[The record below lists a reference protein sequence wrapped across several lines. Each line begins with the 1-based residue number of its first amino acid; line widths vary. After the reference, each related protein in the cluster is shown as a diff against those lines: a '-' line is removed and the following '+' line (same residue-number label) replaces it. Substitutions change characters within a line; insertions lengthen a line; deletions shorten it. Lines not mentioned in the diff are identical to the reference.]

1 MKKSLLFSAVLA
13 GLMLGSCS
21 SSDDLAGGNTSA
33 NQDGKGYVAF
43 TINLP
48 SQSGSSSRASNSTND
63 QFNDGMAKEYAV
75 KDATLIL
82 FNGGATEG
90 ESSFVEAH
98 KLSTTPWTNQNPAD
112 DNITTQSKKIVQK
125 VTKSITNAKALV
137 ILNNNN
143 TLTVGDDGTL
153 KVNGIDFTGTYAEFL
168 KKADATSGKTLTA
181 DGFYMANAPL
191 ASNNGGDTAPAT
203 GTTVTT
209 LTDLTD
215 KIYDSESEAQS
226 GTPAE
231 VYVERGVAKVTLN
244 KGTEDKADNGTPAK
258 VDFAIT
264 GWAIDNTNPTTYLVR
279 STDGFTGWMGYA
291 NEKCTTKPYR
301 FVGHTAVADN
311 LYRTYFA
318 KDMNYDTDVAAN
330 YLKRVTDAD
339 FKDTYGAENPQYCF
353 ENTFDVTH
361 QNENQTT
368 LVAIK
373 AKLNSGADFYIV
385 GGDQTTLYTKTGLE
399 NLIKGKFLSVEEAW
413 VKANAK
419 DATTTIGGDDLTLTF
434 DKDAAGEINLTGV
447 TVKPDKLK
455 TPTTALPTTW
465 LTDVKAAVGSVVCYK
480 NGVSYYTVRIKHFGD
495 DLTPWKNGELGVKP
509 GSVYPDGTSKTAE
522 ENWLGRY
529 GVLRNNWYDI
539 EVTGVKGLGS
549 ATIPELTGT
558 TDDELESYIA
568 VRINVLSWAKRTQGA
583 VLH

>member
-21 SSDDLAGGNTSA
+21 SSDDLAGGNTPA

-48 SQSGSSSRASNSTND
+48 SQSGSSSRAND
-63 QFNDGMAKEYAV
+63 VFNDGMAKEYSV
-75 KDATLIL
+75 HDATLIL
-82 FNGGATEG
+82 FSGGATEG
-90 ESSFVEAH
+90 KSSFVEAYN
-98 KLSTTPWTNQNPAD
+98 LSTAPWQNVGTSD

-137 ILNNNN
+137 ILNNNG
-143 TLTVGDDGTL
+143 TLSVGDDGSL
-153 KVNGIDFTGTYAEFL
+153 KVNNTNFTGTYAEFL
-168 KKADATSGKTLTA
+168 DKTDATNGKTLTK

-191 ASNNGGDTAPAT
+191 ANRQGGSAAPAT

-209 LTDLTD
+209 LTDLTG
-215 KIYDSESEAQS
+215 KIYDTEAEAKL

-244 KGTEDKADNGTPAK
+244 KGNVAKADNGTTDR
-258 VDFAIT
+258 VDFAIS

-279 STDGFTGWMGYA
+279 STKGFTDWMGYA
-291 NEKCTTKPYR
+291 NEKCTTNPYR
-301 FVGHTAVADN
+301 FVGHTQIASG

-318 KDMNYDTDVAAN
+318 QDMNYDTDATGLQRAEE
-330 YLKRVTDAD
+330 AD
-339 FKDTYGAENPQYCF
+339 FKDAYGDENPQYCF
-353 ENTFDVTH
+353 ENTFNVKH

-373 AKLNSGADFYIV
+373 AKLNNGNDFYIV
-385 GGDQTTLYTKTGLE
+385 GGDQTTLFDKTQLE
-399 NLIKGKFLSVEEAW
+399 KLIKNKFLSVEEGW
-413 VKANAK
+413 IKANAK
-419 DATTTIGGDDLTLTF
+419 NETTSIGEGDLTLTF
-434 DKDAAGEINLTGV
+434 DKDAAGEINLTEV
-447 TVKPDKLK
+447 SVEESKLK
-455 TPTTALPTTW
+455 SGHALLPTTY
-465 LTDVKAAVGSVVCYK
+465 LEDVKAAVGSIVCYK
-480 NGVSYYTVRIKHFGD
+480 NGTSYYTVRIKHFGD
-495 DLTPWKNGELGVKP
+495 DLTPWENGELGVKP
-509 GSVYPDGTSKTAE
+509 GSVYPDGTKTAE
-522 ENWLGRY
+522 NNWLGRY

-539 EVTGVKGLGS
+539 TVEDVKGLGS
-549 ATIPELTGT
+549 ATVPELTGT

-583 VLH
+583 ILH

>member
-1 MKKSLLFSAVLA
+1 MKKTLLFSVALA

-21 SSDDLAGGNTSA
+21 SSDDLNGGNTPA
-33 NQDGKGYVAF
+33 NQDGNGYVAF

-48 SQSGSSSRASNSTND
+48 SQSGSSSRAND
-63 QFNDGMAKEYAV
+63 DFNDGMAKGYSV
-75 KDATLIL
+75 HDATLIL
-82 FNGGATEG
+82 FTGGATEG
-90 ESSFVEAH
+90 KSSFVEAH
-98 KLSTTPWTNQNPAD
+98 TLSTAPWQNVGTSD

-137 ILNNNN
+137 ILNNNG
-143 TLTVGDDGTL
+143 TLSVGEDGSL
-153 KVNGIDFTGTYAEFL
+153 KVNNTNFTGTYAEFL
-168 KKADATSGKTLTA
+168 AKTDATNGKTLTK

-191 ASNNGGDTAPAT
+191 ANSQGGSVVPAA

-215 KIYDSESEAQS
+215 KIYDTEAEAKL

-244 KGTEDKADNGTPAK
+244 KGEVAKADNGTTDK
-258 VDFAIT
+258 VDFAIS

-279 STDGFTGWMGYA
+279 STKGFTDWMGYA
-291 NEKCTTKPYR
+291 NEKCTTNPYR
-301 FVGHTAVADN
+301 FVGHTPVAAN

-318 KDMNYDTDVAAN
+318 QDMNYDTDATA
-330 YLKRVTDAD
+330 LKRVEEAD
-339 FKDTYGAENPQYCF
+339 FKDAYGDANPQYCF
-353 ENTFDVTH
+353 ENTFNVEH
-361 QNENQTT
+361 QNEDQTT

-373 AKLNSGADFYIV
+373 AKLNSGKDFYIV
-385 GGDQTTLYTKTGLE
+385 GGDQTTLFDKTQLE
-399 NLIKGKFLSVEEAW
+399 KLIKNKFLSVEEGW

-419 DATTTIGGDDLTLTF
+419 DETTSIGEDDLTLTF
-434 DKDAAGEINLTGV
+434 DKDAAGEITLTGV
-447 TVKPDKLK
+447 IVKPEKLK
-455 TPTTALPTTW
+455 DSPADLPANY
-465 LTDVKAAVGSVVCYK
+465 LDDVKAAVGSVVCYK

-495 DLTPWKNGELGVKP
+495 DLTPWTNGELGVKP
-509 GSVYPDGTSKTAE
+509 GSVYPDGTKTAE
-522 ENWLGRY
+522 NNWLGRY

-539 EVTGVKGLGS
+539 TVQDVKGLGS
-549 ATIPELTGT
+549 ATVPALTGT

-583 VLH
+583 TLH

>member
-1 MKKSLLFSAVLA
+1 MKKTLLFSVALA

-21 SSDDLAGGNTSA
+21 SSDDLNGGNTPA
-33 NQDGKGYVAF
+33 NQDGNGYVAF

-48 SQSGSSSRASNSTND
+48 SQSGSSSRAND
-63 QFNDGMAKEYAV
+63 VFNDGLAKEYSV
-75 KDATLIL
+75 HDATLIL
-82 FNGGATEG
+82 FTGGATEG
-90 ESSFVEAH
+90 KSSFVEAH
-98 KLSTTPWTNQNPAD
+98 TLSTAPWQNVGTSD

-137 ILNNNN
+137 ILNNNG
-143 TLTVGDDGTL
+143 TLSVGENGSL
-153 KVNGIDFTGTYAEFL
+153 KVNNTNFTGTYAEFL
-168 KKADATSGKTLTA
+168 AKTDATNGKTLTK

-191 ASNNGGDTAPAT
+191 ANSQGGSVVPAA

-215 KIYDSESEAQS
+215 KIYDTEAEAKL

-244 KGTEDKADNGTPAK
+244 KGEVAKADNGTTDK
-258 VDFAIT
+258 VDFAIS

-279 STDGFTGWMGYA
+279 STKGFTDWMGYA
-291 NEKCTTKPYR
+291 NEKCTTNPYR
-301 FVGHTAVADN
+301 FVGHTPVAAN

-318 KDMNYDTDVAAN
+318 QDMNYDTDATGLQRVAE
-330 YLKRVTDAD
+330 AD
-339 FKDTYGAENPQYCF
+339 FKDAYGDANPQYCF
-353 ENTFDVTH
+353 ENTFNVKH

-373 AKLNSGADFYIV
+373 AKLNSGKDFYIV
-385 GGDQTTLYTKTGLE
+385 GGDQTTLFDKTQLE
-399 NLIKGKFLSVEEAW
+399 KLIKNKFLSVEEGW
-413 VKANAK
+413 VKDNAK
-419 DATTTIGGDDLTLTF
+419 NETTSIGEDDLTLTF
-434 DKDAAGEINLTGV
+434 DNDAAGVINLTSV
-447 TVKPDKLK
+447 TVKSEKLK
-455 TPTTALPTTW
+455 DSPAALPATY
-465 LTDVKAAVGSVVCYK
+465 LEDVKAAVGSVVCYK

-495 DLTPWKNGELGVKP
+495 DLTPWKNGELDVKP
-509 GSVYPDGTSKTAE
+509 GSVYPDGTKTAE
-522 ENWLGRY
+522 NNWLGRY

-539 EVTGVKGLGS
+539 TVQDVKGLGS
-549 ATIPELTGT
+549 ATVPELTGT

-583 VLH
+583 TLH

>member
-21 SSDDLAGGNTSA
+21 SSDDLAGGNTPA
-33 NQDGKGYVAF
+33 NQDGNGYVAF

-48 SQSGSSSRASNSTND
+48 SQSGSSSRAND
-63 QFNDGMAKEYAV
+63 VFNDGMAKEYSV
-75 KDATLIL
+75 QDATLIL

-90 ESSFVEAH
+90 KSSFVEAH
-98 KLSTTPWTNQNPAD
+98 KLSTAPWQNVGTSD

-137 ILNNNN
+137 ILNNNG
-143 TLTVGDDGTL
+143 TLSVGEDGSL
-153 KVNGIDFTGTYAEFL
+153 KVNNTNFTGTYAEFL
-168 KKADATSGKTLTA
+168 AKTEATQNKTLTK

-191 ASNNGGDTAPAT
+191 ANGQGGSVDPT

-209 LTDLTD
+209 LTDLTG
-215 KIYDSESEAQS
+215 KIYDTEAEAKL

-231 VYVERGVAKVTLN
+231 VYVERGVVKVTLN
-244 KGTEDKADNGTPAK
+244 KGEVAKADNGTTDK
-258 VDFAIT
+258 VDFAIS

-279 STDGFTGWMGYA
+279 STKGFTDWMGYA
-291 NEKCTTKPYR
+291 NANCTTNPYR
-301 FVGHTAVADN
+301 FVGHTQIASG

-318 KDMNYDTDVAAN
+318 QDMNYDTDATG
-330 YLKRVTDAD
+330 LQRVEEAD
-339 FKDTYGAENPQYCF
+339 FKDAYGDANPQYCF
-353 ENTFDVTH
+353 ENTFNVEH
-361 QNENQTT
+361 QDEDQTT

-373 AKLNSGADFYIV
+373 AKLNSGKDFYIV
-385 GGDQTTLYTKTGLE
+385 GGDQTTLFDKTQLE
-399 NLIKGKFLSVEEAW
+399 KLIKNKFLSVEEGW

-419 DATTTIGGDDLTLTF
+419 NETTSIGEDDLTLTF
-434 DKDAAGEINLTGV
+434 DKDAAGKITLTDV
-447 TVKPDKLK
+447 AVKPEKLK

-480 NGVSYYTVRIKHFGD
+480 GGVSYYTVRIKHFGD

-509 GSVYPDGTSKTAE
+509 GSVYPDGTKTAE
-522 ENWLGRY
+522 NNWLGRY

-539 EVTGVKGLGS
+539 TVEDVKGLGS
-549 ATIPELTGT
+549 ATVPELTGT

-583 VLH
+583 ILH

>member
-1 MKKSLLFSAVLA
+1 MKKTLLFSVALA

-21 SSDDLAGGNTSA
+21 SSDDLNGGNTPA
-33 NQDGKGYVAF
+33 NQDGNGYVAF

-48 SQSGSSSRASNSTND
+48 SQSGSSSRAND
-63 QFNDGMAKEYAV
+63 VFNDGLAKEYSV
-75 KDATLIL
+75 HDATLIL
-82 FNGGATEG
+82 FTGGATEG
-90 ESSFVEAH
+90 KSSFVEAH
-98 KLSTTPWTNQNPAD
+98 TLSTAPWQNVGTSD

-137 ILNNNN
+137 ILNNNG
-143 TLTVGDDGTL
+143 TLSHGEDGSL
-153 KVNGIDFTGTYAEFL
+153 KVNNTNFTGTYAEFL
-168 KKADATSGKTLTA
+168 AKTDATNGKTLTK

-191 ASNNGGDTAPAT
+191 ANSQGGSVVPAA

-215 KIYDSESEAQS
+215 KIYDTEAEAKL

-244 KGTEDKADNGTPAK
+244 KGEVAKADNGTTDK
-258 VDFAIT
+258 VDFAIS

-279 STDGFTGWMGYA
+279 STKGFTDWMGYA
-291 NEKCTTKPYR
+291 NEKCTTNPYR
-301 FVGHTAVADN
+301 FVGHTPVAAN

-318 KDMNYDTDVAAN
+318 QDMNYDTDATA
-330 YLKRVTDAD
+330 LKRVEEAD
-339 FKDTYGAENPQYCF
+339 FKDAYGDANPQYCF
-353 ENTFDVTH
+353 ENTFNVEH
-361 QNENQTT
+361 QNEDQTT

-373 AKLNSGADFYIV
+373 AKLNSGKDFYIV
-385 GGDQTTLYTKTGLE
+385 GGDQTTLFDKTQLE
-399 NLIKGKFLSVEEAW
+399 KLIKNKFLSVEEGW

-419 DATTTIGGDDLTLTF
+419 DETTSIGKDDLTLTF
-434 DKDAAGEINLTGV
+434 DKDAAGEITLTGV
-447 TVKPDKLK
+447 TVKPEKLK
-455 TPTTALPTTW
+455 DSPADLPANY
-465 LTDVKAAVGSVVCYK
+465 LDDVKAAVGSVVCYK

-495 DLTPWKNGELGVKP
+495 DLTPWTNGELGVKP
-509 GSVYPDGTSKTAE
+509 GSVYPDGTKTAE
-522 ENWLGRY
+522 NNWLGRY

-539 EVTGVKGLGS
+539 TVQDVKGLGS
-549 ATIPELTGT
+549 ATVPELTGT

-583 VLH
+583 ILH

>member
-21 SSDDLAGGNTSA
+21 SSDDLNGGNTPA
-33 NQDGKGYVAF
+33 NQDGNGYVAF

-48 SQSGSSSRASNSTND
+48 SQSGSSSRAND
-63 QFNDGMAKEYAV
+63 VFNDGLAKEYSV
-75 KDATLIL
+75 QNATLIL

-90 ESSFVEAH
+90 KSSFVEAYN
-98 KLSTTPWTNQNPAD
+98 LSTAPWQNVGTST
-112 DNITTQSKKIVQK
+112 DNITTQSTKIVQK

-137 ILNNNN
+137 ILNNNGILN
-143 TLTVGDDGTL
+143 VGDDGSLT
-153 KVNGIDFTGTYAEFL
+153 VNGTKFEGTYAEFL
-168 KKADATSGKTLTA
+168 AKAEATQNKTLTK

-191 ASNNGGDTAPAT
+191 ANDKGGSAAPAT

-209 LTDLTD
+209 LTDLTG
-215 KIYDSESEAQS
+215 KIYDTEAEAKL

-244 KGTEDKADNGTPAK
+244 KGEVAKADNGTTDK
-258 VDFAIT
+258 VDFAIS

-279 STDGFTGWMGYA
+279 STKGFTDWMGYA
-291 NEKCTTKPYR
+291 NEKCTTNPYR
-301 FVGHTAVADN
+301 FVGHTPVAAN

-318 KDMNYDTDVAAN
+318 QDMNYDTDATA
-330 YLKRVTDAD
+330 LKRVEEAD
-339 FKDTYGAENPQYCF
+339 FKDAYGDANPQYCF
-353 ENTFDVTH
+353 ENTFDVKH

-373 AKLNSGADFYIV
+373 AKLNSGKDFYIV
-385 GGDQTTLYTKTGLE
+385 GGDQTTLFDKTQLE
-399 NLIKGKFLSVEEAW
+399 KLIKNKFLSVEEGW
-413 VKANAK
+413 VKDNAK
-419 DATTTIGGDDLTLTF
+419 DETTSIGEDDLTLTF
-434 DKDAAGEINLTGV
+434 DNDAAGVINLTSV
-447 TVKPDKLK
+447 TVNSEKLK
-455 TPTTALPTTW
+455 DSPAALPATY
-465 LTDVKAAVGSVVCYK
+465 LEDVKAAVGSIVCYK

-495 DLTPWKNGELGVKP
+495 DLTPWKNGELDVKP
-509 GSVYPDGTSKTAE
+509 GSVYPGDTKTAE
-522 ENWLGRY
+522 NNWLGRY

-539 EVTGVKGLGS
+539 TVEDVKGLGS
-549 ATIPELTGT
+549 ATVPELTGT

-583 VLH
+583 ILH

>member
-21 SSDDLAGGNTSA
+21 SSDDLAGGNTPA
-33 NQDGKGYVAF
+33 NQDGNGYVAF

-48 SQSGSSSRASNSTND
+48 SQSGSSSRAND
-63 QFNDGMAKEYAV
+63 DFNDGMPKEYSV
-75 KDATLIL
+75 QDATLIL
-82 FNGGATEG
+82 FNAGTTEG

-98 KLSTTPWTNQNPAD
+98 KLSTAPWTNVGTST

-137 ILNNNN
+137 ILNNNG
-143 TLTVGDDGTL
+143 TLQVGDDGSLT
-153 KVNGIDFTGTYAEFL
+153 VNGTKFEGTYAEFL
-168 KKADATSGKTLTA
+168 AKAEATKDKTLTN

-191 ASNNGGDTAPAT
+191 ANNKGGSADPTT

-209 LTDLTD
+209 LTDLTG
-215 KIYDSESEAQS
+215 KIYDTEAEAKL

-244 KGTEDKADNGTPAK
+244 KGTVDKADNGTTDK
-258 VDFAIT
+258 VDFAIS

-279 STDGFTGWMGYA
+279 STDGFSDWMGYA
-291 NEKCTTKPYR
+291 NEKCTTNPYR
-301 FVGHTAVADN
+301 FVGHTEIASG

-318 KDMNYDTDVAAN
+318 KDMNYDTDATD
-330 YLKRVTDAD
+330 LQRVKEAD
-339 FKDTYGAENPQYCF
+339 FKDTYGDTNPLYCF
-353 ENTFDVTH
+353 ENTFNVKH

-373 AKLNSGADFYIV
+373 AKLNSGNDFYIV
-385 GGDQTTLYTKTGLE
+385 GGDQTTLFDKTQLE
-399 NLIKGKFLSVEEAW
+399 KLIKNKFLNVEEGW

-419 DATTTIGGDDLTLTF
+419 DATTTIGEEDLTLAF
-434 DKDAAGEINLTGV
+434 DKDAAGEIHLTGV
-447 TVKPDKLK
+447 TVKAEKLK
-455 TPTTALPTTW
+455 DSPKALPTTY
-465 LTDVKAAVGSVVCYK
+465 LTDVEAAVGSMVYYK

-495 DLTPWKNGELGVKP
+495 DLTPWKKGELNVAA
-509 GSVYPDGTSKTAE
+509 GSVYPDGTKTAE
-522 ENWLGRY
+522 ANWLGRY

-539 EVTGVKGLGS
+539 TVDGVKGLGS
-549 ATIPELTGT
+549 ATVPELTGT

-583 VLH
+583 ILH

>member
-21 SSDDLAGGNTSA
+21 SSDDLAGGNTPA
-33 NQDGKGYVAF
+33 NQDGNGYVAF

-48 SQSGSSSRASNSTND
+48 SQSGSSSRAND
-63 QFNDGMAKEYAV
+63 VFNDGMAKEYSV
-75 KDATLIL
+75 HDATLIL

-90 ESSFVEAH
+90 KSSFVEAH
-98 KLSTTPWTNQNPAD
+98 TLSTAPWQNVGTSD

-137 ILNNNN
+137 ILNNNG
-143 TLTVGDDGTL
+143 TLSVGEDGSL
-153 KVNGIDFTGTYAEFL
+153 KVNNTNFTGTYAEFL
-168 KKADATSGKTLTA
+168 AKTDATNGKTLTK

-191 ASNNGGDTAPAT
+191 ANGQGGSVDPT

-209 LTDLTD
+209 LTDLTG
-215 KIYDSESEAQS
+215 KIYDTEAEAKL

-231 VYVERGVAKVTLN
+231 VYVERGVVKVTLN
-244 KGTEDKADNGTPAK
+244 KGEVAKADNGTTDK
-258 VDFAIT
+258 VDFAIS

-279 STDGFTGWMGYA
+279 STKGFTDWMGYA
-291 NEKCTTKPYR
+291 NANCTTNPYR
-301 FVGHTAVADN
+301 FVGHTQIASG

-318 KDMNYDTDVAAN
+318 QDMNYDTDATG
-330 YLKRVTDAD
+330 LQRVEEAD
-339 FKDTYGAENPQYCF
+339 FKDAYGDANPQYCF
-353 ENTFDVTH
+353 ENTFNVEH
-361 QNENQTT
+361 QNEDQTT

-373 AKLNSGADFYIV
+373 AKLNSGKDFYIV
-385 GGDQTTLYTKTGLE
+385 GGDQTTLFDKTQLE
-399 NLIKGKFLSVEEAW
+399 KLIKNKFLSVEEGW

-419 DATTTIGGDDLTLTF
+419 DETTSIGEDDLTLTF
-434 DKDAAGEINLTGV
+434 DKDAAGEITLTGV
-447 TVKPDKLK
+447 TVKPEKLK
-455 TPTTALPTTW
+455 DSPADLPANY
-465 LTDVKAAVGSVVCYK
+465 LDDVKAAVGSVVCYK

-509 GSVYPDGTSKTAE
+509 GSVYPDGTKTAE
-522 ENWLGRY
+522 NNWLGRY

-539 EVTGVKGLGS
+539 TVEDVKGLGS
-549 ATIPELTGT
+549 ATVPELTGT

-583 VLH
+583 ILH

>member
-63 QFNDGMAKEYAV
+63 QFNDGMATEYAV

-82 FNGGATEG
+82 FNGSTTEG

-153 KVNGIDFTGTYAEFL
+153 KVNGTEFTGTYAEFL
-168 KKADATSGKTLTA
+168 ALADATSGKTLTA

-191 ASNNGGDTAPAT
+191 ANGQGGSAAPAT

-215 KIYDSESEAQS
+215 KIYDTEAEAQL

-231 VYVERGVAKVTLN
+231 VYVERGVAKVTVN
-244 KGTEDKADNGTPAK
+244 KGTVDKADNGTPAK
-258 VDFAIT
+258 VSFEVT
-264 GWAIDNTNPTTYLVR
+264 GWAIDNINPTTYLVR
-279 STDGFTGWMGYA
+279 SIDGFSGWMSYA
-291 NEKCTTKPYR
+291 NEKVTTNPYR
-301 FVGHTAVADN
+301 FVGHTEIASG

-318 KDMNYDTDVAAN
+318 KDMNYDTEVAAN
-330 YLKRVTDAD
+330 YLNRVTDAD

-353 ENTFDVTH
+353 ENTFDVKH

-373 AKLNSGADFYIV
+373 AKLNSGVDFYIV
-385 GGDQTTLYTKTGLE
+385 GGDQTTLYTKTELE
-399 NLIKGKFLSVEEAW
+399 NLIKSKFLSVEEAW
-413 VKANAK
+413 IKNNAK

-434 DKDAAGEINLTGV
+434 DKDAAGEINLTNV
-447 TVKPDKLK
+447 AVKPEKLK
-455 TPTTALPTTW
+455 TSTTALPTTW

-480 NGVSYYTVRIKHFGD
+480 GGVSYYTVRIKHFGD
-495 DLTPWKNGELGVKP
+495 DLTPWKNGELDVKP
-509 GSVYPDGTSKTAE
+509 GSVYPDGTKTAE
-522 ENWLGRY
+522 NNWLGRY

>member
-1 MKKSLLFSAVLA
+1 MKKTLLFSVALA

-21 SSDDLAGGNTSA
+21 SSDDLNGGNTPA
-33 NQDGKGYVAF
+33 NQDGNGYVAF

-48 SQSGSSSRASNSTND
+48 SQSGSSSRAND
-63 QFNDGMAKEYAV
+63 VFNDGLAKEYSV
-75 KDATLIL
+75 HDATLIL
-82 FNGGATEG
+82 FTGGATEG
-90 ESSFVEAH
+90 KSSFVEAH
-98 KLSTTPWTNQNPAD
+98 TLSTAPWQNVGTSD

-137 ILNNNN
+137 ILNNNG
-143 TLTVGDDGTL
+143 TLSVGEDGSL
-153 KVNGIDFTGTYAEFL
+153 KVNNTNFTGTYAEFL
-168 KKADATSGKTLTA
+168 AKTDATNGKTLTK

-191 ASNNGGDTAPAT
+191 ANSQGGSVVPAA

-215 KIYDSESEAQS
+215 KIYDTEAEAKL

-244 KGTEDKADNGTPAK
+244 KGEVAKADNGTTDK
-258 VDFAIT
+258 VDFAIS

-279 STDGFTGWMGYA
+279 STKGFTDWMGYA
-291 NEKCTTKPYR
+291 NEKCTTNPYR
-301 FVGHTAVADN
+301 FVGHTQIASG

-318 KDMNYDTDVAAN
+318 QDMNYDTDATGLQRVAE
-330 YLKRVTDAD
+330 AD
-339 FKDTYGAENPQYCF
+339 FKDAYGDANPQYCF
-353 ENTFDVTH
+353 ENTFNVKH

-373 AKLNSGADFYIV
+373 AKLNSGKDFYIV
-385 GGDQTTLYTKTGLE
+385 GGDQTTLFDKTQLE
-399 NLIKGKFLSVEEAW
+399 KLIKNKFLSVEEGW
-413 VKANAK
+413 VKDNAK
-419 DATTTIGGDDLTLTF
+419 NETTSIGEDDLTLTF
-434 DKDAAGEINLTGV
+434 DNDAAGVINLTSV
-447 TVKPDKLK
+447 TVKSEKLK
-455 TPTTALPTTW
+455 DSPAVLPATY
-465 LTDVKAAVGSVVCYK
+465 LEDVKAAVGSVVCYK

-495 DLTPWKNGELGVKP
+495 DLTPWKNGELDVKP
-509 GSVYPDGTSKTAE
+509 GSVYPDGTKTAE
-522 ENWLGRY
+522 NNWLGRY

-539 EVTGVKGLGS
+539 TVQDVKGLGS
-549 ATIPELTGT
+549 ATVPELTGT

-583 VLH
+583 TLH

>member
-168 KKADATSGKTLTA
+168 KKADATSGKTLTTV
-181 DGFYMANAPL
+181 GFYMANAPL
-191 ASNNGGDTAPAT
+191 ANNMGGSATPA
-203 GTTVTT
+203 TVTT
-209 LTDLTD
+209 LTDLTG
-215 KIYDSESEAQS
+215 KIYDSESEAQL

-244 KGTEDKADNGTPAK
+244 KGTENKADNGSSTK

-279 STDGFTGWMGYA
+279 STEGFSGWLNYA
-291 NEKCTTKPYR
+291 NEKVTTNQYR
-301 FVGHTAVADN
+301 FVGHTPVASN

-318 KDMNYDTDVAAN
+318 KDMNYNTDVAAN

-353 ENTFDVTH
+353 ENTFDVKH

-385 GGDQTTLYTKTGLE
+385 GGDQTTLYTKTQLE

-434 DKDAAGEINLTGV
+434 DKDAAGVIDLTGV
-447 TVKPDKLK
+447 TVKPEKLK
-455 TPTTALPTTW
+455 DSPDALPATY
-465 LTDVKAAVGSVVCYK
+465 LDDVKAAVGSVVCYK

-495 DLTPWKNGELGVKP
+495 DLTPWNNGELGVKP
-509 GSVYPDGTSKTAE
+509 GSVYPDGTKTAE

-583 VLH
+583 ILH

>member
-21 SSDDLAGGNTSA
+21 SSDDLAGGNTPA
-33 NQDGKGYVAF
+33 NQDGNGYVAF

-48 SQSGSSSRASNSTND
+48 SQSGSSSRAND
-63 QFNDGMAKEYAV
+63 VFNDGLAKEYSV
-75 KDATLIL
+75 QNATLIL

-90 ESSFVEAH
+90 KSSFVEAYN
-98 KLSTTPWTNQNPAD
+98 LSTAPWQNVGTST
-112 DNITTQSKKIVQK
+112 DNITTQSTKIVQK

-137 ILNNNN
+137 ILNNNGILN
-143 TLTVGDDGTL
+143 VGDDGSLT
-153 KVNGIDFTGTYAEFL
+153 VNGTKFEGTYAEFL
-168 KKADATSGKTLTA
+168 AKAEATQNKTLTK

-191 ASNNGGDTAPAT
+191 ANDKGGSAAPAT

-209 LTDLTD
+209 LTDLTG
-215 KIYDSESEAQS
+215 KIYDTEAEAKL

-244 KGTEDKADNGTPAK
+244 KGDVAKADNGTTDK
-258 VDFAIT
+258 VDFDIS

-279 STDGFTGWMGYA
+279 STKGFTDWMGYA
-291 NEKCTTKPYR
+291 NEKCTTNPYR
-301 FVGHTAVADN
+301 FVGHTQIASG

-318 KDMNYDTDVAAN
+318 QDMNYDTDATGLQRAEE
-330 YLKRVTDAD
+330 AD
-339 FKDTYGAENPQYCF
+339 FKDAYGDENPQYCF
-353 ENTFDVTH
+353 ENTFNVKH

-373 AKLNSGADFYIV
+373 AKLNNGNDFYIV
-385 GGDQTTLYTKTGLE
+385 GGDQTTLFDKTQLE
-399 NLIKGKFLSVEEAW
+399 KLIKNKFLSVEEGW
-413 VKANAK
+413 VKDNAK
-419 DATTTIGGDDLTLTF
+419 DETTSIGEDDLTLTF
-434 DKDAAGEINLTGV
+434 DNDAAGVISLTSV
-447 TVKPDKLK
+447 TVNSEKLK
-455 TPTTALPTTW
+455 DSPAALPATY
-465 LTDVKAAVGSVVCYK
+465 LEDVKAAVGSVVCYK

-495 DLTPWKNGELGVKP
+495 DLTPWKNGELDVKP
-509 GSVYPDGTSKTAE
+509 GSVYPDGTKTAE
-522 ENWLGRY
+522 NNWLGRY

-539 EVTGVKGLGS
+539 TVEDVKGLGS
-549 ATIPELTGT
+549 ATVPELTGT

-583 VLH
+583 ILH